1 MSDTGPR
8 RVTVSTTSLPATEKP
23 MRIAPLRPA
32 LLLCLLT
39 ALPDARAEVIS
50 ASPAGFVLEQRIEV
64 DANVE
69 RSWQALVAEV
79 NDWWP
84 RDHTWWGAESTLSI
98 EPNAGGCFCERAV
111 ERSAEH
117 LRVVYVDAPNT
128 LRLIGGLGPLQGM
141 GLHGTLEFRLQP
153 QEAGGTSVLMRYT
166 AGGYS
171 AADLSEFAPAVDRV
185 QGLQLE
191 GLRAHLSSRD

>member
-1 MSDTGPR
+1 
-8 RVTVSTTSLPATEKP
+8 
-23 MRIAPLRPA
+23 MRIAPLRFA

-39 ALPDARAEVIS
+39 ALPGARAEVIS

-64 DANVE
+64 DTDVE
-69 RSWQALVAEV
+69 RSWQALVREV

-98 EPNAGGCFCERAV
+98 EPNAGGCFCERAGQ
-111 ERSAEH
+111 RSAEH

-141 GLHGTLEFRLQP
+141 GLHGALEFRLQP

-171 AADLSEFAPAVDRV
+171 AADLSEFAPVVDRV

-191 GLRAHLSSRD
+191 GLRAHLSKPN